1 MEQGR
6 TVNLRRQV
14 THCIDQET
22 SAGRA
27 FVIAILV
34 ATSGSTYH
42 KAGTRMIVRQDG
54 SWTGMLSGG
63 CLESGI
69 AEAALTALN
78 GLTPRI
84 LQYDTTDDADITLG
98 TGLGC
103 KGSLTIALIPFRE
116 NSQVLKKSEIDTH
129 IMNGLEYLGLAGVI
143 LKSAPERQDMVIF
156 GAGVD
161 AKPLCQWASDLD
173 WNVTIVDPR
182 PAYAS
187 HENFPEATQIFQTHL
202 TRDLADEIFQDKSN
216 LAFVIIMTHNFNRDI
231 EILKILAHYDLPYI
245 GLLGP
250 EKRAHDIMKH
260 LTPRERH
267 GVAPVLRAPM
277 GLSLGGYG
285 PEAIALATLAETQSG
300 RYKTLAETR
309 RYQGINRK
317 PDVIILAAG
326 LSSRMGSP
334 KQLIKINSE
343 TLIRRAVTSAT
354 KSGAGNIFV
363 VVGSSSE
370 AIRHELKDLTV
381 TFIEN
386 PDFHEGIASSIVAG
400 IRGLPADSG
409 AALIMT
415 CDQPL
420 ITGRDLSDLI
430 TVFERKLCP
439 IAAMTYDGVVGVPA
453 MFDVYVYPE
462 LLSLEGDRGAKAVI
476 QRYSDEV
483 ATFHCPRAATDCDT
497 PEDILKINSIIDSVR
512 GERAT

>member
-14 THCIDQET
+14 SHSIEQEI

-27 FVIAILV
+27 FVIAFLA

-42 KAGTRMIVRQDG
+42 KAGTRMIVRQYS

-69 AEAALTALN
+69 AEAALAALDAQ
-78 GLTPRI
+78 TPSL

-103 KGSLTIALIPFRE
+103 KGSLIIALIPFGK
-116 NSQVLKKSEIDTH
+116 NSMPLNNTEIDH
-129 IMNGLEYLGLAGVI
+129 RIKSSLEFLGLPSDSIKPAAQRHDLV
-143 LKSAPERQDMVIF
+143 VF

-173 WNVTIVDPR
+173 WNVIVVDPR
-182 PAYAS
+182 PAYATS
-187 HENFPEATQIFQTHL
+187 ENFPEVSQIFQTHL
-202 TRDLADEIFQDKSN
+202 TRELADEIFHDKSN
-216 LAFVIIMTHNFNRDI
+216 PAFVIIMTHNFNRDV
-231 EILKILAHYDLPYI
+231 EILKILSQYDLPYI

-250 EKRAHDIMKH
+250 EKRAHDIMKN

-267 GVAPVLRAPM
+267 AVAPVLQAPM

-285 PEAIALATLAETQSG
+285 PEAIALATLAETQSK
-300 RYKTLAETR
+300 RFQAKPESR
-309 RYQGINRK
+309 SYQAIQRK

-334 KQLIKINSE
+334 KQLIKFNNE
-343 TLIRRAVTSAT
+343 TLVRRAVSTAAKT
-354 KSGAGNIFV
+354 GTGNIFV
-363 VVGSSSE
+363 VVGSSSSD
-370 AIRHELKDLTV
+370 IKNELSGLSV
-381 TFIEN
+381 TIIDN

-400 IRGLPADSG
+400 IKGLPADSR

-420 ITGRDLSDLI
+420 ITADDLRQLI
-430 TVFERKLCP
+430 TIFDTGLSP

-453 MFDVYVYPE
+453 LFDTCVYPD
-462 LLSLEGDRGAKAVI
+462 LLSLKGDRGAKAVI
-476 QRYSDEV
+476 QRYSNDV
-483 ATFHCPRAATDCDT
+483 ATLHCPRAATDCDT
-497 PEDILKINSIIDSVR
+497 PDDILKINSIIESANR
-512 GERAT
+512 ETAT

>member
-27 FVIAILV
+27 FVIAILA

-42 KAGTRMIVRQDG
+42 KSGSRMIVRKDG

-63 CLESGI
+63 CLESAI
-69 AEAALTALN
+69 AEAALESLN
-78 GLTPRI
+78 ALTPTS
-84 LQYDTTDDADITLG
+84 LQYDTTDDADVTLG
-98 TGLGC
+98 SGLGC
-103 KGSLTIALIPFRE
+103 KGSLTIALIPFDG
-116 NSQVLKKSEIDTH
+116 SSTPLKVTEIDNH
-129 IMNGLEYLGLAGVI
+129 IRKTLEFLELPAVSR
-143 LKSAPERQDMVIF
+143 KSTPEQRDLVIF

-161 AKPLCQWASDLD
+161 AKPLCQWATDLD
-173 WNVTIVDPR
+173 WTVTVVDPR

-187 HENFPEATQIFQTHL
+187 DENFPAAGQIFRAHL
-202 TRDLADEIFQDKSN
+202 TRELADEIFHDKSN
-216 LAFVIIMTHNFNRDI
+216 PAFAIIMTHNFNRDI

-250 EKRAHDIMKH
+250 EKRAHDIMKN

-300 RYKTLAETR
+300 RYKTTPETR
-309 RYQGINRK
+309 RYQLINRK

-334 KQLIKINSE
+334 KQLIKINNE
-343 TLIRRAVTSAT
+343 TLVRRAVAT
-354 KSGAGNIFV
+354 AAKSGAGNIFV

-370 AIRHELKDLTV
+370 AIRHELEDLSV
-381 TFIEN
+381 TFIDN

-400 IRGLPADSG
+400 IRGLPADSR

-420 ITGRDLSDLI
+420 ITGRDLNDLI
-430 TVFERKLCP
+430 AIFETKFCP
-439 IAAMTYDGVVGVPA
+439 IAAMTYDGVIGVPA
-453 MFDVYVYPE
+453 LFDACVYPD
-462 LLSLEGDRGAKAVI
+462 LLSLKGDRGAKAVI
-476 QRYSDEV
+476 QRYSDDV
-483 ATFHCPRAATDCDT
+483 ATYHCPRAATDCDT
-497 PEDILKINSIIDSVR
+497 PDDILKINSMIDSVT